1 MKKPKFRVRIVANKI
16 DLLPKDASMPRV
28 KGWIAR
34 EAQLAGLDK
43 IKIMDVFPISCRLAA
58 VFFFCCSLT
67 KSYYLGCENHGE
79 NGGEC
84 MVASLMIHS
93 PTVTNRQEM

>member
-1 MKKPKFRVRIVANKI
+1 MKKPKIRVRIIANKI

-43 IKIMDVFPISCRLAA
+43 IKIMDVFPISCGPAGYS
-58 VFFFCCSLT
+58 CSRT
-67 KSYYLGCENHGE
+67 FTHYLGSVEDTLGQIMRFSTTWTWDTCS
-79 NGGEC
+79 
-84 MVASLMIHS
+84 MA
-93 PTVTNRQEM
+93 

>member
-58 VFFFCCSLT
+58 VFFFFVAVLLSLT
-67 KSYYLGCENHGE
+67 TWGVKTMAKMGE
-79 NGGEC
+79 S
-84 MVASLMIHS
+84 AWL
-93 PTVTNRQEM
+93 PR

>member
-1 MKKPKFRVRIVANKI
+1 MWSQKMALDPFRRTLKELVKKPKIRVRIIANKI

-43 IKIMDVFPISCRLAA
+43 IKIMDVFPISCGLAG
-58 VFFFCCSLT
+58 CCS
-67 KSYYLGCENHGE
+67 
-79 NGGEC
+79 
-84 MVASLMIHS
+84 
-93 PTVTNRQEM
+93 PTI